1 LLQDNF
7 ITEFYVSYKFNWVRV
22 RVISVL
28 MPLSVISAV
37 SFIGG
42 GNQSTGVSKFL

>member
-1 LLQDNF
+1 
-7 ITEFYVSYKFNWVRV
+7 VSYKFNWVRV

-42 GNQSTGVSKFL
+42 GNRGFKVFIIGGTS